1 MTQNKIIG
9 IFGALLTA
17 IYGFS
22 TIKATGAG
30 ATFLSGT
37 KIFPMMVI
45 ILTAV
50 FSAVIFLQDHLGKE
64 KGKKIDIDKR
74 VVITI
79 VKSTAIFVVYTLI
92 FEHLGYIL
100 STVVLLMGLLSI
112 LNKGKLKQNIIISIA
127 FSVIAYFVFS
137 KLLAISLPPG
147 IINF

>member
-9 IFGALLTA
+9 IFGALLAVVYGISTA
-17 IYGFS
+17 
-22 TIKATGAG
+22 TAVGAG

-37 KIFPMMVI
+37 KIFPTMVI

-50 FSAVIFLQDHLGKE
+50 LSAVIFLQDHMGKVE
-64 KGKKIDIDKR
+64 GKKLEIDKK
-74 VVITI
+74 VAMTI
-79 VKSTAIFVVYTLI
+79 GKCTVIFVIYTLV

-100 STVVLLMGLLSI
+100 STTVLLMGLLSI
-112 LNKGKLKQNIIISIA
+112 LNGGKIKQNSIISVA
-127 FSVIAYFVFS
+127 FSVIAYFIFS

>member
-9 IFGALLTA
+9 IFGALLA
-17 IYGFS
+17 VIYGFS
-22 TIKATGAG
+22 TINATGAG

-37 KIFPMMVI
+37 KIFPAMVI

-50 FSAVIFLQDHLGKE
+50 LSLVIFLQDYLGKAE
-64 KGKKIDIDKR
+64 GKKLEIDKK
-74 VVITI
+74 VAVTIGKCTVIFI
-79 VKSTAIFVVYTLI
+79 VYTLV

-100 STVVLLMGLLSI
+100 STIVLLMGLLSI
-112 LNKGKLKQNIIISIA
+112 LNKGKLKQNLIISVA
-127 FSVIAYFVFS
+127 FSAIAYFIFS

>member
-1 MTQNKIIG
+1 MTQNKVIG

-22 TIKATGAG
+22 TFSATGAG

-45 ILTAV
+45 ILTGV
-50 FSAVIFLQDHLGKE
+50 LSAVIFLQDHMGKE
-64 KGKKIDIDKR
+64 KGKKLDIDKK
-74 VVITI
+74 VIVTI
-79 VKSTAIFVVYTLI
+79 GKSTAIFVVYTLI

-112 LNKGKLKQNIIISIA
+112 LNKGKLKQNIIISVA
-127 FSVIAYFVFS
+127 FSAIAYFVFS

>member
-9 IFGALLTA
+9 IFGALLA
-17 IYGFS
+17 VIYGFS
-22 TIKATGAG
+22 TINATGAG

-37 KIFPMMVI
+37 KIFPTMVI

-50 FSAVIFLQDHLGKE
+50 LSAVIFLQDHLGKE
-64 KGKKIDIDKR
+64 KGKKLEIDKK
-74 VVITI
+74 VIVTI
-79 VKSTAIFVVYTLI
+79 GKCTVIFVIYTLV

-100 STVVLLMGLLSI
+100 STIVLLIGLLSI
-112 LNKGKLKQNIIISIA
+112 LNKGKLKQNLIISLA
-127 FSVIAYFVFS
+127 FSVIAYFIFS